1 MSQPAVTDADLFLC
15 VSLGVDRISTRYR
28 PIFACI
34 SVGVLLT
41 GAIPDSDLFL
51 HVFLWVFC

>member
-15 VSLGVDRISTRYR
+15 VSLGVDRNSTRYR
-28 PIFACI
+28 PIFACV

-41 GAIPDSDLFL
+41 GAIPDPEEDGGTPERN
-51 HVFLWVFC
+51 